1 MDRAAKEIAAVE
13 KTVAEAVEVQVNEL
27 NDLQLALV
35 GGGSAE
41 VIFG

>member
-1 MDRAAKEIAAVE
+1 MDRAAKEIAAIE
-13 KTVAEAVEVQVNEL
+13 QTVNEAAEAQINEL

-41 VIFG
+41 VIHG